1 MYKSATFLVDKKP
14 IKIYSVMAEMATDET
29 GITPI
34 FADFQKYL
42 TADQELREVVNTFI
56 LQRNFHYYSTKKT
69 SLPHCHWLTLLKVET

>member
-1 MYKSATFLVDKKP
+1 
-14 IKIYSVMAEMATDET
+14 MAEMATDET

-56 LQRNFHYYSTKKT
+56 LQRSTSKKN
-69 SLPHCHWLTLLKVET
+69 LPTPLIDIVESRNIA

>member
-1 MYKSATFLVDKKP
+1 
-14 IKIYSVMAEMATDET
+14 MAEMATNET

-56 LQRNFHYYSTKKT
+56 LQRSTTKNT
-69 SLPHCHWLTLLKVET
+69 SLPHWLTLLKVET

>member
-1 MYKSATFLVDKKP
+1 
-14 IKIYSVMAEMATDET
+14 MAEMATDET

-56 LQRNFHYYSTKKT
+56 LQRSTTKKN
-69 SLPHCHWLTLLKVET
+69 SLPH

>member
-1 MYKSATFLVDKKP
+1 LYKSATFLVDKKN

-42 TADQELREVVNTFI
+42 TADQELREVVITFI
-56 LQRNFHYYSTKKT
+56 LQRSTTKKN
-69 SLPHCHWLTLLKVET
+69 LPTPLIDIVESRNIA